1 VWWCEVPPW
10 AWSQAVYL
18 KCRDPAYSDPKTH
31 APVNDLTMDSVHRT
45 CCACDRFRPRFGY
58 NGTLV
63 LEYTLFLFIYF
74 FGIECCFLLFQIN
87 NDKEQQEQQES
98 PLTASFANTPI
109 GKAAVVAHYLYV
121 PVTGVG
127 DSRLHTP
134 TSVGV
139 SCRCCARAQPT
150 QLGARARGIP

>member
-1 VWWCEVPPW
+1 MWWCEVPPW

-87 NDKEQQEQQES
+87 NDKEQHFQNQV
-98 PLTASFANTPI
+98 NTLPRN
-109 GKAAVVAHYLYV
+109 KSHLVATDCFLREHTEGQVSRRGALSV
-121 PVTGVG
+121 CTCRWGGGFVG
-127 DSRLHTP
+127 AP
-134 TSVGV
+134 TNPQ
-139 SCRCCARAQPT
+139 R
-150 QLGARARGIP
+150 